1 MPPLT
6 SLTLPYITAT
16 LAARLEVVIS
26 RPRPVSHPFTLRTEH
41 THPRKPPASSQPA
54 SLPPSPVQ
62 QSHHPLP
69 MTHADEAQ
77 TGLEGLMRVK

>member
-26 RPRPVSHPFTLRTEH
+26 RPRPASHPFTLRIEH
-41 THPRKPPASSQPA
+41 THPSASTSSA
-54 SLPPSPVQ
+54 SLRLSTTGPSQWHRSLLRTACV
-62 QSHHPLP
+62 
-69 MTHADEAQ
+69 DEAQ
-77 TGLEGLMRVK
+77 TEL